1 MPKISVIV
9 PIYNA
14 AVYLEKCLS
23 SLQTQSFK
31 DIEILCI
38 DDGSTDNTYAL
49 LKRFS
54 TKDKRLKIFT
64 QKHQGPGVARNVGIQ
79 KSTGNYLCFVDADD
93 ICHKD
98 MLKTAYEQAV
108 KTNADIVCFDSFHYT
123 GNMANTPRLGEEKL
137 PSVLPTPLSAQTENI
152 LAAVPVHAF
161 AKLFK
166 KDLIT
171 QNKLSFSDGF
181 FYATDLGL
189 TLPAL
194 ALARTIIHL
203 DECLYY
209 YRVGNKK
216 SLSWDNKTYPQMFT
230 AFEVLKTQFETHP
243 NAVNMRYFFEKA
255 QLRLTLN
262 CLKRFMLISNIR
274 PFYNLYQKYLHNLI
288 HHSELNLS
296 RLRNDHA
303 IEVGEKFK
311 GFPYNYARYFRPDLF
326 HGDPLRP
333 STFQKSAL
341 FIRYLPRILTD
352 IHRQAVQILDFMKK
366 NPLLQEF
373 PKPTTLTHNIPLV
386 FSVGE
391 TDAPILM
398 ITLKS
403 LLEHIDTF
411 HHYDIVILHENLL
424 NRYQTS
430 FKELIRNNKN
440 VQIRFYNVSYFF
452 NRYPFVQDYARRT
465 NQRSTFYKFFI
476 PEIFQYYSKVIC
488 LDTDILIKTNI
499 ANLYK
504 TRIKK
509 YLIAAALDTP
519 LQALL
524 NAMDLKLKQNTFNRL
539 LQLNLFNPHHYFNT
553 GVLVMNIRRMD
564 EYKIMDLQK
573 KILTMFKE
581 LNLSATDL
589 FNLVFENQTYYLNT
603 RWNVQTAFNSHPQI
617 KYFPQYLKKTF
628 QADLKHPFI
637 LHFNADQK
645 PWSNPL
651 QPLTQE
657 FIRYLPK
664 IPQAVLNLLG
674 HVPGP
679 LTILK
684 QKPNPKAI
692 PIVYLLDYQS
702 ILSTQVSL
710 FSLLMYK
717 RPETRYH
724 IYIIGVNLMP
734 EIQAEF
740 KKLVSDAVDI
750 TFLNQPPFQT
760 QLTIT
765 PQTILKFDL
774 PTLLKPLDKVIYL
787 NSSLLAQ
794 DDLTDLYQTPLKKTY
809 AAVVKDLEK
818 MKNLTHH
825 KLNLKSYFNDDM
837 MVLNLKKMR
846 QDEITLKLKLRR
858 TYEAKINGSDQ
869 SAFNFIFNQNITY
882 LPQAAN
888 LKPAITSAF
897 LNALLPIYQ
906 HTPEDIYR
914 HADPILINLTQVD
927 NPMAIYNHPLFQQYL
942 QKMNQLYP
950 TFNSFQ
956 QLVRQQQIQNITAL
970 RHEIKNLTNL
980 TTSLKQNK
988 KTPSISA
995 PVKILFDASIF
1006 TLPQKTGLYRVG
1018 LNLLKGLSR
1027 DTRLDVS
1034 LLISTP
1040 TFNPTSFL
1048 IENNLEYLAGK
1059 LVLMPSLFEQAVNP
1073 NHITQTLSAEQI
1085 TCLKSYRIFF
1095 STFFPIADIV
1105 YKSGLK
1111 TVSFV
1116 HDIFAVR
1123 IPNLLYTIPQAQ
1135 KHHKKWI
1142 DELHADFLIF
1152 NSVFSQTDFLN
1163 YRTDY
1168 PKEKTVVSYLGADS
1182 HFTHRQEAE
1191 ILAVKKTYHITTP
1204 KYFLT
1209 LSDNMP
1215 RKNIEHLIRAFIQ
1228 FLKKTKAKDISLVL
1242 AGPHYLNNTKLAD
1255 FKKTLKLY
1263 RSQII
1268 FTGFIKEEDLPA
1280 LYSGAL
1286 AFVFPSLYEGFGL
1299 PVLEALCCKTAVIC
1313 SNNTSLPE
1321 VAGKAALYISGQK
1334 ISETTSALETL
1345 YQKPAVRKRLLA
1357 KAEEQ
1362 SAQFSWKK
1370 TSKIIADTFLKLK

>member
-1 MPKISVIV
+1 MPKISVII

-23 SLQTQSFK
+23 SVQTQTFR

-38 DDGSTDNTYAL
+38 DDGSTDNTYTL
-49 LKRFS
+49 LKRFAQ
-54 TKDKRLKIFT
+54 KDKRIQIFT

-79 KSTGNYLCFVDADD
+79 KATGAYLCFVDADD
-93 ICHKD
+93 LCHEK
-98 MLKTAYEQAV
+98 MLKTAYDQAL

-123 GNMANTPRLGEEKL
+123 GNMANTPRLGEGKL

-288 HHSELNLS
+288 HHSELNLA

-333 STFQKSAL
+333 HTLQKSAL
-341 FIRYLPRILTD
+341 FVRYLPRILTD
-352 IHRQAVQILDFMKK
+352 IHRQAVQILDLMKK

-373 PKPTTLTHNIPLV
+373 PKPAALTHNIPIV
-386 FSVGE
+386 FSVDE

-398 ITLKS
+398 ITIKS
-403 LLEHIDTF
+403 LLDHVDTT
-411 HHYDIVILHENLL
+411 HQYDIVILHENLL
-424 NRYQTS
+424 NRYQTT
-430 FKELIRNNKN
+430 FQELIRSHKN
-440 VQIRFYNVSYFF
+440 VHIRFYSVSYFF
-452 NRYPFVQDYARRT
+452 NCYPFVLNYARRT
-465 NQRSTFYKFFI
+465 HKRASFYKFFV
-476 PEIFQYYSKVIC
+476 PEIFHYYSKVIY
-488 LDTDILIKTNI
+488 LDTDILIQ
-499 ANLYK
+499 ANPARLYK
-504 TRIKK
+504 TSLKK
-509 YLIAAALDTP
+509 YLLAAAIDTP
-519 LQALL
+519 IQALL
-524 NAMDLKLKQNTFNRL
+524 NASDRKLKQDTFNRL

-553 GVLVMNIRRMD
+553 GVLLMNIRRMD
-564 EYKIMDLQK
+564 EYKIMDYQK
-573 KILTMFKE
+573 KVLNQFKDM
-581 LNLSATDL
+581 NLSATDL
-589 FNLVFENQTYYLNT
+589 FNLLFENQTRYLDT
-603 RWNVQTAFNSHPQI
+603 RWNVQTAFEMNPHI
-617 KYFPQYLKKTF
+617 KHFPPALQKAF

-637 LHFNADQK
+637 LHFDAAQK
-645 PWSNPL
+645 PWTNPL
-651 QPLTQE
+651 QPLCRE
-657 FIRYLPK
+657 FIHYLPQ
-664 IPQAVLNLLG
+664 IPQAVLSLLG
-674 HVPGP
+674 YVP
-679 LTILK
+679 TSYTTLK
-684 QKPNPKAI
+684 KKPDSKSI
-692 PIVYLLDYQS
+692 PIVYILDYQS

-710 FSLLMYK
+710 FSLLMHK

-724 IYIIGVNLMP
+724 IYLIGVNLMP
-734 EIQAEF
+734 ETEAEF
-740 KKLVSDAVDI
+740 KKLIGNQADLTV
-750 TFLNQPPFQT
+750 LNQPPFLT
-760 QLTIT
+760 QLSIT

-774 PTLLKPLDKVIYL
+774 PTLLKSLDKVIYL
-787 NSSLLAQ
+787 NGSLLVQ
-794 DDLTDLYQTPLKKTY
+794 DDLTELYHTPLKKTY

-818 MKNLTHH
+818 MKTLAHH
-825 KLNLKSYFNDDM
+825 RLNLKTYFNDDM

-846 QDEITLKLKLRR
+846 QEDIPLKLKLRR
-858 TYEAKINGSDQ
+858 SYENQINGSDQ
-869 SAFNFIFNQNITY
+869 SAFNFIFNQNITD
-882 LPQAAN
+882 LPLAAN

-906 HTPEDIYR
+906 HTPEDVYR
-914 HADPILINLTQVD
+914 HADPMLINLNHPD
-927 NPMAIYNHPLFQQYL
+927 NPMAIYDHALFQQYL

-950 TFNSFQ
+950 TFNAFQ
-956 QLVRQQQIQNITAL
+956 QLVAQRQVQ
-970 RHEIKNLTNL
+970 NLTAVRQEMKTM
-980 TTSLKQNK
+980 TTAIKSA
-988 KTPSISA
+988 TPSKPTPA
-995 PVKILFDASIF
+995 PAPLKVLFDASIF

-1018 LNLLKGLSR
+1018 LNLLKGLAA
-1027 DTRLDVS
+1027 DARLNVS

-1040 TFNPTSFL
+1040 KFNPTSFL
-1048 IENNLEYLAGK
+1048 IENNLEHLARH
-1059 LVLMPSLFEQAVNP
+1059 LVLMPTLFEQAVNP
-1073 NHITQTLSAEQI
+1073 NHITQTLSPDQI
-1085 TCLKSYRIFF
+1085 ACLKSYRVFF

-1105 YKSGLK
+1105 YASGLK
-1111 TVSFV
+1111 TVTFV

-1123 IPNLLYTIPQAQ
+1123 IPDLLYTIPQAQ
-1135 KHHKKWI
+1135 QHHKKWI
-1142 DELHADFLIF
+1142 DELHSDYLIF
-1152 NSVFSQTDFLN
+1152 NSAFSQTDFLN

-1168 PKEKTVVSYLGADS
+1168 PKEKTVVSYLGADA
-1182 HFTHRQEAE
+1182 HFTPRNESE
-1191 ILAVKKTYHITTP
+1191 IKAVQKAYHIPSP

-1215 RKNIEHLIRAFIQ
+1215 RKNIEHLIRSFIH
-1228 FLKKTKAKDISLVL
+1228 FLKKIKAKDVSLVL

-1255 FKKTLKLY
+1255 LKKTLKAY
-1263 RSQII
+1263 QSKII
-1268 FTGFIKEEDLPA
+1268 FTGFVDEKDLPA

-1299 PVLEALCCKTAVIC
+1299 PVLEALCCQTPVIC
-1313 SNNTSLPE
+1313 SNKTSLPE
-1321 VAGKAALYISGQK
+1321 VAGKAALYISGTK
-1334 ISETTSALETL
+1334 ISETASALEKL
-1345 YQKPAVRKRLLA
+1345 YKSPAARTALMK
-1357 KAEEQ
+1357 KSAEQ
-1362 SAQFSWKK
+1362 TARFSWEK
-1370 TSKIIADTFLKLK
+1370 TNKIVADTLLKLK